1 MKSCPSAFASPVSR
15 RSRERFDGYKTCF
28 HTGDP
33 AYPAGRLSWQGV
45 TLPQDQGQVLFRVQD
60 AAGNQG
66 PIASRIANDTLQIT
80 PEIFLG
86 LTDRIDEFK
95 SAWLALS
102 DLSPDRLSALR
113 RIVTSESIGS
123 STRIEGSNPSDREV
137 DRLLSTLT
145 SQSFDTRDAQELA
158 GCAELMDLVFSSW
171 PDIPFN
177 ENHAASG
184 ISMS

>member
-1 MKSCPSAFASPVSR
+1 
-15 RSRERFDGYKTCF
+15 
-28 HTGDP
+28 
-33 AYPAGRLSWQGV
+33 V

-66 PIASRIANDTLQIT
+66 PSASRIANDTLQIT

-86 LTDRIDEFK
+86 LTDRI
-95 SAWLALS
+95 ALS

-137 DRLLSTLT
+137 EKLLSTLT